1 MNDADFELLKAE
13 AFAHTV
19 RHDVALAAAV
29 SRIERDLALMME
41 KVNRIEESI
50 MVPPGG
56 WDHDEE
62 IELSDP
68 PF

>member
-19 RHDVALAAAV
+19 RHDVALAEAV
-29 SRIERDLALMME
+29 ARIQRDITLLLE
-41 KVNRIEESI
+41 KVSRIEESI

-62 IELSDP
+62 VELSDP

>member
-13 AFAHTV
+13 AFAATV
-19 RHDVALAAAV
+19 RHDVALAEAV
-29 SRIERDLALMME
+29 ARIQRDLATLID
-41 KVNRIEESI
+41 KVSRIEESI

-56 WDHDEE
+56 WDREE
-62 IELSDP
+62 DIELSDP

>member
-13 AFAHTV
+13 AFAATV
-19 RHDVALAAAV
+19 RHDVALAQAV
-29 SRIERDLALMME
+29 ARIERDLAVMLD
-41 KVNRIEESI
+41 KVSRIEESI

-56 WDHDEE
+56 WDRDDD

>member
-13 AFAHTV
+13 AFASTG
-19 RHDVALAAAV
+19 RDSAMAQAI

-41 KVNRIEESI
+41 KVSRIEESVMI
-50 MVPPGG
+50 PPGG
-56 WDHDEE
+56 WDRDEE

>member
-19 RHDVALAAAV
+19 RHDVALAEAV
-29 SRIERDLALMME
+29 ARIQRDLALLLE
-41 KVNRIEESI
+41 KVSRIEESI
-50 MVPPGG
+50 MVPPCG
-56 WDHDEE
+56 WDHEE
-62 IELSDP
+62 DFELSDP

>member
-13 AFAHTV
+13 ALSASTAHN
-19 RHDVALAAAV
+19 VAMAAAIV
-29 SRIERDLALMME
+29 RIQHDLALMLE
-41 KVNRIEESI
+41 KVSRIESI

-56 WDHDEE
+56 WDRDDD

>member
-1 MNDADFELLKAE
+1 MNDADFELLKAS
-13 AFAHTV
+13 AFSASTAHNVAMVAAIV
-19 RHDVALAAAV
+19 RIQHDLALMLEKV
-29 SRIERDLALMME
+29 SRIEE
-41 KVNRIEESI
+41 I

-56 WDHDEE
+56 WDRDDD